1 MLHVLFAVAP
11 FAFPSRFGPTQL
23 EACATQSCSGVT
35 AHGSAPQTGTAL
47 TATGKADGG
56 TYTPCETINLE
67 MAGGTDNT
75 EYVLYASSAGVEIEK
90 KNNGATAVRAPL
102 SGTLALLGVRADNQV
117 TVTYETITLTSDGT
131 TPEGGVCPEPPP
143 PPPWGPP
150 PPPYVVAPSPVGY
163 DFPPPPP
170 MPISE
175 DANQQRYPGG
185 ESMLSWVLRQLMTA
199 VVVVAFVA
207 LILCIFKK
215 KVMEVGYKK
224 APKLMEKLGA
234 KAPTTMSYMRGSI
247 NATDVGMKVAPSTMA
262 KLNDK
267 APKLAAKMPAAKK
280 PDLEKG
286 EPEQV
291 RDSAVA
297 VSAPP
302 PAAKPKPPKPEAKP
316 AAELLPEGWEEHL
329 DDATGKPFYS
339 NEETGEVVWVRP
351 KK

>member
-1 MLHVLFAVAP
+1 
-11 FAFPSRFGPTQL
+11 
-23 EACATQSCSGVT
+23 
-35 AHGSAPQTGTAL
+35 
-47 TATGKADGG
+47 
-56 TYTPCETINLE
+56 
-67 MAGGTDNT
+67 
-75 EYVLYASSAGVEIEK
+75 
-90 KNNGATAVRAPL
+90 
-102 SGTLALLGVRADNQV
+102 
-117 TVTYETITLTSDGT
+117 
-131 TPEGGVCPEPPP
+131 
-143 PPPWGPP
+143 
-150 PPPYVVAPSPVGY
+150 
-163 DFPPPPP
+163 
-170 MPISE
+170 
-175 DANQQRYPGG
+175 
-185 ESMLSWVLRQLMTA
+185 MLSWVLRQLMTA

-215 KVMEVGYKK
+215 KVMEVGHKK